1 MEDKIKRT
9 KDADIHIRCYP
20 EDKMFVEE
28 RAKNG
33 FGKGSSTMTNFIL
46 YALRHV
52 DDASPIDLNYVDKL
66 MLEISY
72 NRADIA
78 EAHQTIANIPH
89 ELNAIGKNINQVA
102 KAVNTVMLKARKNGE
117 STDSVIMKLLTFQ
130 NTLIGHI
137 RDISSIMD
145 KYSESI
151 KSARS
156 LINHALRGEDE
167 LLTRCLVFPEVGN
180 RHHRLSQLLRMV
192 SDYQKESGVHNE
204 WSIDRLKMSLRID
217 INSAKSQL

>member
-1 MEDKIKRT
+1 MEDKIKKT

-102 KAVNTVMLKARKNGE
+102 KAVNTIMLKARKNGE
-117 STDSVIMKLLTFQ
+117 STDSVILKLLTFQ

-156 LINHALRGEDE
+156 LINQALRGDE

-180 RHHRLSQLLRMV
+180 KYHRLSQLLRMV
-192 SDYQKESGVHNE
+192 MDYQKESGVHNE
-204 WSIDRLKMSLRID
+204 WSIDRLKMNLRID